1 MNKLFEK
8 INKEKLTLEEKR
20 RGISV
25 LQKFMRENKPT
36 KIKSPFYNPWTIFI
50 RQKTF
55 IVPIVLFLIFSL
67 STGTVLAS
75 KNSLPGDVLY
85 PVKLLNEKLESA
97 TSLSKISQVEVEVKH
112 TITRLTETEKLASE
126 GRLNN
131 NLGTEIEKQF
141 DTQAKQTIQ
150 NITELKD
157 SGALIDAAKISS
169 DFESSLSHHE
179 KAISQLSNSTT
190 TETKGRIKLSDIS
203 SNIQNKIEETSKIQ
217 TSLENSIASSSDKVS
232 AKSYAENK
240 LKSSQEKINVLQKHI
255 ENSGNTNQNTNIE
268 VKTNIDDAKNIINQS
283 QKKIDEGSLNDAFK
297 LLKQADKT
305 TEKAAEEHDVK
316 TNQDVNPTNGTS
328 DTQSSNTQNPLIQN
342 QNSTQTT
349 NTESQINTN
358 TKSEEKDD

>member
-1 MNKLFEK
+1 MRKLFEK

-36 KIKSPFYNPWTIFI
+36 EIKSPFYNPWTIFI

-55 IVPIVLFLIFSL
+55 IVPVVLFLIFSL

-75 KNSLPGDVLY
+75 KNSLPGDILY

-141 DTQAKQTIQ
+141 KTQAEQTIN
-150 NITELKD
+150 NINQLKD
-157 SGALIDAAKISS
+157 GGALIDAAKISS
-169 DFESSLSHHE
+169 NFESSLSHHE
-179 KAISQLSNSTT
+179 KTINQLNNNAIN
-190 TETKGRIKLSDIS
+190 TKGRDGLSGIS
-203 SNIQNKIEETSKIQ
+203 SSVQSKIEETSKIQ
-217 TSLENSIASSSDKVS
+217 DSFENSIASSSDKVS
-232 AKSYAENK
+232 AKSYAEDK
-240 LKSSQEKINVLQKHI
+240 LKSAQEKINVLEKHI
-255 ENSGNTNQNTNIE
+255 ENSRNTNQNSNIE
-268 VKTNIDDAKNIINQS
+268 VKTNINNAKNIIGQS

-297 LLKQADKT
+297 LLKQADQT
-305 TEKAAEEHDVK
+305 TQRAEDVHDTG
-316 TNQDVNPTNGTS
+316 TNQDINQTNGTS
-328 DTQSSNTQNPLIQN
+328 DTQSSNTQNPPVQ
-342 QNSTQTT
+342 TQR
-349 NTESQINTN
+349 
-358 TKSEEKDD
+358 